1 MDQNVKTLK
10 NKRLN
15 LNFRGK
21 KNTNNKTNKRERG
34 KSGLKLQ
41 TFTRYNND
49 SEFSHPQSVSVNLS
63 SLIELQFVNIVNDL
77 IDILS

>member
-21 KNTNNKTNKRERG
+21 KNTDNKTNKRERG

-41 TFTRYNND
+41 TFTR
-49 SEFSHPQSVSVNLS
+49 
-63 SLIELQFVNIVNDL
+63 
-77 IDILS
+77 